1 MFSDLLKLLPKYFI
15 KTNGTGF
22 TQSLDR
28 IRKRFGE
35 RAVFR
40 AVGLQ

>member
-1 MFSDLLKLLPKYFI
+1 LQFNLPEMVSLY
-15 KTNGTGF
+15 
-22 TQSLDR
+22 QSPDR

-40 AVGLQ
+40 AVGL